1 MIQRTY
7 VIQVFVLAVSLTFKD
22 LEQRDKWV
30 AAWLPMVDQ
39 VRANEP
45 GTLSYELCIGD
56 TEPLKALVYER
67 YVDRAAYEDV
77 HRTSEAMA
85 AFKEVTSKIKMQV
98 QGQSYVETNHGF
110 M

>member
-39 VRANEP
+39 VGGCVRV
-45 GTLSYELCIGD
+45 C
-56 TEPLKALVYER
+56 VC
-67 YVDRAAYEDV
+67 VFV
-77 HRTSEAMA
+77 C
-85 AFKEVTSKIKMQV
+85 VWWWW
-98 QGQSYVETNHGF
+98 
-110 M
+110 